1 MSGMRIK
8 GFQLVPATEEHSTER
23 NRSPDACSNCYQST
37 TAVKVPIPV
46 HMQLAGYNEIT
57 ARYFNHINNGENFIV
72 PYSVNTTN
80 WLQIFE
86 TSRFVPNQFQLKK
99 NCSLLF
105 NLG

>member
-1 MSGMRIK
+1 MSGIRIK
-8 GFQLVPATEEHSTER
+8 GFQLVPATKEHSTER

-72 PYSVNTTN
+72 PYLVDRINEIQQTGSRYLRPHALSQTN
-80 WLQIFE
+80 
-86 TSRFVPNQFQLKK
+86 
-99 NCSLLF
+99 F
-105 NLG
+105 N